1 MPMNAKR
8 NTSPSFV
15 FLFFLLIGISF
26 LFSGNPLRK
35 EPQYQSQIDYIQIKG
50 ILGFH
55 VNRDAFGFVG
65 AAIQPSSLMVQNH
78 VRQSRPVYIL
88 AGSALGHVVYLLATP
103 FHGYIYE
110 RVKLFF
116 PAETASFDRTKSVK
130 YVCVYIGFVLLN
142 LLIAL
147 GTLTI
152 FLRLLKMVGG
162 AWQQTLLLK
171 YAFVL
176 LLFSNQITQQFTWTV
191 HTQHFNLFVPLFTLY
206 LAILIATKKV
216 KEQTLPL
223 IYLLSGIL
231 FLAYGNFILIIP
243 VFLLSLLM
251 RYSYRPSAGVWL
263 KLLVLYPLIFFS
275 PLLIW
280 QAFLRINGVEFHSSE
295 YHHYRQFVWLSDA
308 AKQGWSAFVY
318 TTGSYLG
325 VFLKTTAGLLF
336 PLLLWLGVRFYPW
349 PKTADKQCN
358 TSITQSYRILGTA
371 LAIVTVLFL
380 AFLGYYAD
388 RLTIMLQPLLVL
400 SMAVHVN
407 RSNISR
413 RIQWLIALLILLWH
427 IYIIIFG
434 VPYFYNSFY
443 K

>member
-1 MPMNAKR
+1 MNAAR
-8 NTSPSFV
+8 HTSTLFA
-15 FLFFLLIGISF
+15 FLFFLLIAISF
-26 LFSGNPLRK
+26 LFSGDPLRK
-35 EPQYQSQIDYIQIKG
+35 EPQYQSQIDYVQIKG

-88 AGSALGHVVYLLATP
+88 AGSAIGHIVYILATP

-110 RVKLFF
+110 KVKYLF
-116 PAETASFDRTKSVK
+116 PSETASFDRTKSVK

-147 GTLTI
+147 ATLSV
-152 FLRLLKMVGG
+152 FLRLLNMIGG
-162 AWQQTLLLK
+162 AWRQTILIK

-191 HTQHFNLFVPLFTLY
+191 HTQHFNLFVPLFALY
-206 LAILIATKKV
+206 MAILIATRKV
-216 KEQTLPL
+216 KERDIAL

-251 RYSYRPSAGVWL
+251 RYSYRLSVGTWL
-263 KLLVLYPLIFFS
+263 KLLILYPLIFFS

-280 QAFLRINGVEFHSSE
+280 QVLLYVKGVQFHSSE

-308 AKQGWSAFVY
+308 AKQGWSVFVQ
-318 TTGSYLG
+318 TIGTNLG
-325 VFLKTTAGLLF
+325 VFLKTTAGLIF
-336 PLLLWLGVRFYPW
+336 PFSLWLGVHFFHRS
-349 PKTADKQCN
+349 KDTTSRSTAPSVQPYKV
-358 TSITQSYRILGTA
+358 LGTT
-371 LAIVTVLFL
+371 LAMVTLLFL

-388 RLTIMLQPLLVL
+388 RLTIMLQPILVL
-400 SMAVHVN
+400 SMAVYVN
-407 RSNISR
+407 RSDISKLE
-413 RIQWLIALLILLWH
+413 QWLITLLILLWH

-434 VPYFYNSFY
+434 VPYFYNTFY
-443 K
+443 Q